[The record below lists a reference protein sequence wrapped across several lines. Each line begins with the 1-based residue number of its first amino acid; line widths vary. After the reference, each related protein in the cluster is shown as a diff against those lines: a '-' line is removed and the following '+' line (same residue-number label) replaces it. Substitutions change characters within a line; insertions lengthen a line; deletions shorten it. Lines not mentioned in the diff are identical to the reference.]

1 MPALVQV
8 DSPGQSW
15 AAERVLVRA
24 DLNAPLEP
32 GPGGTPQVAD
42 DARIRASVATLQY
55 LLDQG
60 AAVAVCSHLG
70 RPKGQRVDDLSLAP

>member
-1 MPALVQV
+1 MPPLVQV

-32 GPGGTPQVAD
+32 GPGGMPQVAD
-42 DARIRASVATLQY
+42 DARIRASVA
-55 LLDQG
+55 
-60 AAVAVCSHLG
+60 
-70 RPKGQRVDDLSLAP
+70 